1 MKTIDL
7 YPFPAIMFYMLFI
20 AQILTNAIGL
30 LVAMYYM
37 PGIRFEGDF
46 KLLLVFGTV
55 LGLINFLV
63 KPLLKLIFIPL
74 IILSIGTFGLVINA
88 FLLWVSTKLIPNLSF
103 DSYITI
109 FFTACIIT
117 LLNIIVGHYFK
128 KRT

>member
-1 MKTIDL
+1 
-7 YPFPAIMFYMLFI
+7 MLFI

-117 LLNIIVGHYFK
+117 LLNIVVGHYFK